1 MATEEEE
8 AKRDKRSLYLLIA
21 GVAGLLLP
29 LIAVAYMRMREASVP
44 AGATTGGVFENRGEG
59 ARNRIKAA
67 LTPAPASSMP
77 TALSSPAPTAAAAP
91 ADPAAPAR
99 KSFDS
104 IGFIKG
110 GNDYFQEAAKP
121 AASVQAPAK
130 TVAAEPE
137 QEEQKL
143 ADAPP
148 QAPAAKKGKKAF
160 TMPKLQPSGG
170 TGSFT
175 SFKGGQG
182 LGAGRQGQQ
191 GGGED
196 PQQAAMAAMANAAGG
211 AAPAAKPETKGG
223 VGGGMY
229 KPASGPGSGANLS
242 SFGKKAPQGGPVM
255 PGAPG
260 GAPGGQPMPEMPAGG
275 GMPDMGALLKG
286 VPGKE
291 KTGGVDI
298 GGMLQGIP
306 GMGGD
311 PKK

>member
-191 GGGED
+191 GGGKILSKPPWRPWPTRQEERR
-196 PQQAAMAAMANAAGG
+196 PPPSLKPRAASAAGCTSRP
-211 AAPAAKPETKGG
+211 AAPAPEPICRRSEKRR
-223 VGGGMY
+223 
-229 KPASGPGSGANLS
+229 L
-242 SFGKKAPQGGPVM
+242 KA
-255 PGAPG
+255 AR
-260 GAPGGQPMPEMPAGG
+260 
-275 GMPDMGALLKG
+275 
-286 VPGKE
+286 
-291 KTGGVDI
+291 
-298 GGMLQGIP
+298 
-306 GMGGD
+306 
-311 PKK
+311 